1 MIALLAN
8 PRNAAIAGLT
18 LACLALLALWQV
30 AAAKLDTERAERKA
44 ERAELAAA
52 HDREVARLEAV
63 SREVVVQYIPKVEY
77 IRGET
82 KTITRE
88 VPVYV
93 TEKDD
98 RDCGALPAGF
108 ERLHDRAA
116 DQDGVPADQPTA
128 GTDGAAGALEAPAL
142 VLSDVA
148 RAVAGNYGRCRENAE
163 RLIALQAWVDR
174 L

>member
-1 MIALLAN
+1 MALIAN

-30 AAAKLDTERAERKA
+30 SAAKLDTERAEREQ
-44 ERAELAAA
+44 ERAELAAQYE
-52 HDREVARLEAV
+52 REVARLEAV

-82 KTITRE
+82 RTITKE

-93 TEKDD
+93 TEQDD
-98 RDCGALPAGF
+98 RDCGAIPVGF

-116 DQDGVPADQPTA
+116 GADDMPV
-128 GTDGAAGALEAPAL
+128 DHAAGSAHGSARETQIA
-142 VLSDVA
+142 LSDIG
-148 RAVAGNYGRCRENAE
+148 RALAINYGSCRENAE
-163 RLIALQAWVDR
+163 RLMALQAWAEGIAR
-174 L
+174 